1 MKNLYEAMN
10 NLKSNNKVLK
20 ENKKALLKEEKL
32 VWSSE
37 VDSEDA
43 DDFEIDMV
51 LDDFKTS
58 FLPAIANQCRDDV
71 LILAGTVGRWNG
83 DFNGGKVIDVDDL
96 LSVGNVDRIDI
107 VEDNNQ
113 LFWKGYHHD
122 GHHTMGLFTIPND
135 EISRKKI
142 VKDLGIVDWLKE
154 MYDYDTEEEAIEDGL
169 SRLDSPED
177 LNDILSPEDYAKANE
192 YFKPITWNG
201 PTVKEEKKLNE
212 DFNLSNTTWENAD
225 EYDVDEGHKI
235 LNILNNLDLEVVDS
249 KVEDGTISVAVK
261 DKSSGITFWM
271 DYQKDSKGDLVGDWN
286 QYTFQRSNRDDM
298 IKKAIQSSYD
308 RNTNETIAFD
318 EFDEVA
324 YNYIE
329 QNHLGE
335 EKEESKEI
343 VEDTKLTIQ
352 GLTNTKNLAD
362 QFQNYKAFESNFG
375 PVVIVKVN
383 NEFLVFKADATNY
396 DQYIYHTSSKDNI
409 EGWLYGTVQ
418 AKNNIF
424 KTESKKEEGL
434 AVNKINKDTLDMIN
448 QNYGV
453 KTESVTIDE
462 IEDITQQIE
471 AAEDMD
477 EIQQI
482 IYSISDGVLEDEVQN
497 MFDGCDENDDLD
509 EVKSLV
515 LTTLEDNA
523 EYEDD
528 DNELMEATTKTVLDK
543 IKDIVNKST
552 SNEMTA
558 ETVESDG
565 IAGLRLTRKNQN
577 CDLIKAFDEI
587 VRGLTQANISRNDYE
602 IELKGN
608 DLVLAIKNKELK
620 EDKDIESTVTELT
633 NKPNDFKY
641 AMLSRMISD
650 CRYFLGNGNR
660 AEKHLWAGNVEDQI
674 TLMKALYNSFKDNEK
689 PEWTSMD
696 EIEGLEKEMKN
707 NNLNESAVD
716 TSQEFFG
723 HSLEDDIDEYEGP
736 VSFDRF
742 LQRAI
747 DFGVEDEAFEK
758 YGNRSRTSVNKLV
771 REYYKDYKAKMNQ
784 AIKSNNI
791 NEAETPEAMQ
801 AIADKQMPEG
811 GYRYM
816 ARHAVGPGTLPKG
829 VKVFKT
835 EETPNGKIAMY
846 ISRPLTSA
854 ELKKYDI
861 DPEWIQEDQY
871 DAERRQGRP
880 GISKIAEEE
889 YYDNEEWYKEHIK
902 DYKDEEEFVKQN
914 IAEISSEYNVKRKS
928 ATLVCKEIYK
938 LATK

>member
-10 NLKSNNKVLK
+10 SLKSNNNNKVLK

-43 DDFEIDMV
+43 DDFEMDMI

-58 FLPAIANQCRDDV
+58 FLPAIANQCRNDV

-96 LSVGNVDRIDI
+96 LSIGNVDRIDI
-107 VEDNNQ
+107 IEDNNQ

-142 VKDLGIVDWLKE
+142 VKDLGILDWLKE
-154 MYDYDTEEEAIEDGL
+154 MYDYDTDEDAMEDGL

-201 PTVKEEKKLNE
+201 PTVKEGKKLTE
-212 DFNLSNTTWENAD
+212 DFNLSNTTWEDAG

-249 KVEDGTISVAVK
+249 KVEDGTISIAVK

-318 EFDEVA
+318 EFDDVA

-329 QNHLGE
+329 QNHLDDG
-335 EKEESKEI
+335 KEESKEI
-343 VEDTKLTIQ
+343 VEEDTKLTIQ

-362 QFQNYKAFESNFG
+362 QFQNYKAFESTFG
-375 PVVIVKVN
+375 PIVIVKVD
-383 NEFLVFKADATNY
+383 NEFLIFNANATDY
-396 DQYIYHTSSKDNI
+396 DHYIYHTTSKDNI
-409 EGWLYGTVQ
+409 EGWLYGAVQ

-424 KTESKKEEGL
+424 KTESKKEEGFT
-434 AVNKINKDTLDMIN
+434 VNNINKDTLNMID

-497 MFDGCDENDDLD
+497 MFDSCDEDDDLD

-523 EYEDD
+523 EYDD
-528 DNELMEATTKTVLDK
+528 LEESLTEATTKTALDK

-552 SNEMTA
+552 SSEMTA

-608 DLVLAIKNKELK
+608 DLVLAIKNKQLK
-620 EDKDIESTVTELT
+620 EDKNIESTVTELT

-660 AEKHLWAGNVEDQI
+660 AEKHLWAGNVEDQV
-674 TLMKALYNSFKDNEK
+674 TLMKALYNSFKDDEK

-696 EIEGLEKEMKN
+696 EIEELEKEMKS
-707 NNLNESAVD
+707 E
-716 TSQEFFG
+716 
-723 HSLEDDIDEYEGP
+723 
-736 VSFDRF
+736 
-742 LQRAI
+742 
-747 DFGVEDEAFEK
+747 
-758 YGNRSRTSVNKLV
+758 
-771 REYYKDYKAKMNQ
+771 
-784 AIKSNNI
+784 NI

-889 YYDNEEWYKEHIK
+889 YYDNGEWYKEHIK
-902 DYKDEEEFVKQN
+902 DYKDEEDFVKQN
-914 IAEISSEYNVKRKS
+914 IAEISSEYNVKGKS

>member
-10 NLKSNNKVLK
+10 NLKSNSKVLK

-43 DDFEIDMV
+43 DDFEIDTI

-96 LSVGNVDRIDI
+96 LSIGNVDRIDI

-201 PTVKEEKKLNE
+201 PTVKEGKKLNE
-212 DFNLSNTTWENAD
+212 DFNLSNTTWDDAG

-249 KVEDGTISVAVK
+249 KVEDGTISIAVK

-362 QFQNYKAFESNFG
+362 QFQNYKAFESSFG
-375 PVVIVKVN
+375 PVVIVKIN

-409 EGWLYGTVQ
+409 EGWLYGAVQ

-434 AVNKINKDTLDMIN
+434 AVNKINKDTLNMIN

-453 KTESVTIDE
+453 KTESVTVDE

-497 MFDGCDENDDLD
+497 MFDGCDEDDDLD

-523 EYEDD
+523 EYDD
-528 DNELMEATTKTVLDK
+528 EEPLTEASTPNVEKFIYDLDVDSGNAWSVNYNDRKRGVEVYKNGKSEKTVD
-543 IKDIVNKST
+543 DIVKAVT
-552 SNEMTA
+552 SKYPQLKVSMKGKN
-558 ETVESDG
+558 TVLFKYD
-565 IAGLRLTRKNQN
+565 
-577 CDLIKAFDEI
+577 D
-587 VRGLTQANISRNDYE
+587 
-602 IELKGN
+602 
-608 DLVLAIKNKELK
+608 KNKQLK
-620 EDKDIESTVTELT
+620 EDKNIESTVTELT

-660 AEKHLWAGNVEDQI
+660 AEKHLWAGNVEDQV
-674 TLMKALYNSFKDNEK
+674 TLMKALYNSFKDDEK
-689 PEWTSMD
+689 PEWTSMN
-696 EIEGLEKEMKN
+696 EIEELEKEMK
-707 NNLNESAVD
+707 S
-716 TSQEFFG
+716 
-723 HSLEDDIDEYEGP
+723 
-736 VSFDRF
+736 
-742 LQRAI
+742 
-747 DFGVEDEAFEK
+747 
-758 YGNRSRTSVNKLV
+758 
-771 REYYKDYKAKMNQ
+771 
-784 AIKSNNI
+784 NI

-902 DYKDEEEFVKQN
+902 DYKDEEDFVKQN
-914 IAEISSEYNVKRKS
+914 IAEISLEYNVKGKS

>member
-10 NLKSNNKVLK
+10 NLKSNSKVLK

-43 DDFEIDMV
+43 DDFEIDMI

-225 EYDVDEGHKI
+225 EYDVDEGYKI

-434 AVNKINKDTLDMIN
+434 TVNKINKDTLNMIN

-528 DNELMEATTKTVLDK
+528 DNELNEATTKTALDK

-565 IAGLRLTRKNQN
+565 IAGLKLTRKNQN

-620 EDKDIESTVTELT
+620 EDKDIESTVTELI

-689 PEWTSMD
+689 PEWTSID
-696 EIEGLEKEMKN
+696 EIDGLEKEMKS
-707 NNLNESAVD
+707 E
-716 TSQEFFG
+716 
-723 HSLEDDIDEYEGP
+723 
-736 VSFDRF
+736 
-742 LQRAI
+742 
-747 DFGVEDEAFEK
+747 
-758 YGNRSRTSVNKLV
+758 
-771 REYYKDYKAKMNQ
+771 
-784 AIKSNNI
+784 NI

-816 ARHAVGPGTLPKG
+816 ARHAIGPGTLPKG

-880 GISKIAEEE
+880 DISKIAEEE

-914 IAEISSEYNVKRKS
+914 IAEISSEYNVKGKS